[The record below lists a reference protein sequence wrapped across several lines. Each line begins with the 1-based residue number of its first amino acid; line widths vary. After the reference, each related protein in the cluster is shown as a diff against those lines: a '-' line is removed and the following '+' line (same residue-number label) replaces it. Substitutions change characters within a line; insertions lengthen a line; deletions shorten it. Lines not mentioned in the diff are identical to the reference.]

1 METGIN
7 KLSFSLGVDNNS
19 IITDVNTAIMFT
31 IKSAG
36 DKENIMIDEVIKNA
50 DDPSNDLLNKY
61 VLPYFIPIIAAAE
74 SDKLI
79 TKRAIIATF
88 SLNKNIVAAAPIRTQ
103 DAPENL

>member
-1 METGIN
+1 VATGIN
-7 KLSFSLGVDNNS
+7 KLSFSVGVENNS
-19 IITDVNTAIMFT
+19 IIADINTAIMFT
-31 IKSAG
+31 MKSAG
-36 DKENIMIDEVIKNA
+36 DKENIMIDEVIKKA

-79 TKRAIIATF
+79 TKREIIATF
-88 SLNKNIVAAAPIRTQ
+88 SLNKNIVAAEPIKTQ

>member
-1 METGIN
+1 MITGIS
-7 KLSFSLGVDNNS
+7 KLSLRLGVENNS
-19 IITDVNTAIMFT
+19 IIADINTAIKFT
-31 IKSAG
+31 MKSAG
-36 DKENIMIDEVIKNA
+36 DKENIMIDEVIKKAN
-50 DDPSNDLLNKY
+50 DPSNDLLNKY

>member
-1 METGIN
+1 MN
-7 KLSFSLGVDNNS
+7 KLSFSLGVENNS
-19 IITDVNTAIMFT
+19 IITDINTAIMFT

-36 DKENIMIDEVIKNA
+36 DKENIMIDEVIKKA
-50 DDPSNDLLNKY
+50 ADPSNDLLNKY
-61 VLPYFIPIIAAAE
+61 VLPYFIPMIAAAE

-88 SLNKNIVAAAPIRTQ
+88 SLNKNIVVAAPIKTQ